1 MQPALRGRNTF
12 YSQETSMYRIALS
25 LLVLTGAVIVT
36 GITGT
41 PAPVAAATPV
51 ATAEAFWRCSSG
63 FAFETSG
70 SAVHCKK
77 PGWTETKPLIQCL
90 VPTPDLKLDLVGTTD
105 MCSGGIGIAVTAEPL
120 CNPVDMANGFTKR
133 KVSGRDYCGKYH
145 PAEVMAPNQM
155 ISI

>member
-1 MQPALRGRNTF
+1 MQSALRGRNTF
-12 YSQETSMYRIALS
+12 YCQETSMYRIALS

-36 GITGT
+36 GMTRE
-41 PAPVAAATPV
+41 PATVAAATPV
-51 ATAEAFWRCSSG
+51 AVAEPFWRCPSG

-70 SAVHCKK
+70 SSVHCKK
-77 PGWTETKPLIQCL
+77 AGWTETKPLIACL
-90 VPTPDLKLDLVGTTD
+90 VPTPDLKIDLVGTVD

-145 PAEVMAPNQM
+145 PSEIMAPNTM